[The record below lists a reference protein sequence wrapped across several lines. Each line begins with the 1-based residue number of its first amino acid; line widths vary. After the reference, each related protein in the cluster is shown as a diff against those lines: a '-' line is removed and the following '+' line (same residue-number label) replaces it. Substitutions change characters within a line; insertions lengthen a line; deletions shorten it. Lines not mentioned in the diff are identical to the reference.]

1 LVEVRSLSVQLESN
15 IPFREGKSMISYE
28 VKCFSCKKVFRVYE
42 GTVKYKLF
50 KENRKGIYSCEDCDH
65 KIRMEAIKNFFR

>member
-1 LVEVRSLSVQLESN
+1 MLLILTSHGANCSFGRVET
-15 IPFREGKSMISYE
+15 MIFYE

-42 GTVKYKLF
+42 GTEKYKLF

-65 KIRMEAIKNFFR
+65 KIRIEAIKNFFR